1 MSATDLFIMD
11 RINNNY
17 NIRKVLIYEGFF
29 IIRIGAYCPLYSCY
43 MEWNLHFKNNGQNA
57 RRVSLENENDFLALR
72 ELWDKHKAIISISVP
87 HTESDEMEKAIVT
100 LQTKFEN
107 NISFGFSEAVALT
120 IKAIDEIKV
129 HGTASLDNVL

>member
-1 MSATDLFIMD
+1 MRAFLLSALALIILCILVIWNGIYISKTTDKMRTEASKI
-11 RINNNY
+11 
-17 NIRKVLIYEGFF
+17 
-29 IIRIGAYCPLYSCY
+29 
-43 MEWNLHFKNNGQNA
+43 
-57 RRVSLENENDFLALR
+57 VSLENESDFLALR